1 MNAIGL
7 FKLDAAYL
15 TGIAER
21 IGPEISD
28 IVGSKKQLDPEL
40 LNHFHFRSGYKSPAE
55 VVDRHLLAETVE
67 ADFAGLRRLT
77 T

>member
-67 ADFAGLRRLT
+67 ADFGGSRRLT